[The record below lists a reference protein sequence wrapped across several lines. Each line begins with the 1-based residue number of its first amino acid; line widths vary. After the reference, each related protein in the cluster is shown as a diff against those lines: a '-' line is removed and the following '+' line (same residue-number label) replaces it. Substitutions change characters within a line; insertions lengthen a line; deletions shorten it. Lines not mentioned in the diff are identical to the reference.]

1 MLVIGYLVL
10 GPWSLGIFTMLART
24 FLAIVGVIYIALA
37 VWCAAKPASTARSI
51 GFDLLGG
58 SGLSEY
64 TTVYGGLQLALGLAF
79 LWPLYD
85 RTATPH
91 VLALCVLVHA
101 ALVAFRTL
109 SLLRFDGITNMTY
122 GFAASEWIVLIVAAA
137 IFMKS
142 EV

>member
-1 MLVIGYLVL
+1 
-10 GPWSLGIFTMLART
+10 MLART

-37 VWCAAKPASTARSI
+37 VWCAAKPTTTARSI

-79 LWPLYD
+79 LWPLVN
-85 RTATPH
+85 RAATPQ
-91 VLALCVLVHA
+91 VLALCLLVHA

-109 SLLRFDGITNMTY
+109 SLLRFAGITNTTY
-122 GFAASEWIVLIVAAA
+122 GFAASEWVVLIVAA
-137 IFMKS
+137 M
-142 EV
+142 VWWRGR

>member
-1 MLVIGYLVL
+1 
-10 GPWSLGIFTMLART
+10 MLARS

-37 VWCAAKPASTARSI
+37 LWCAVKPASTARSI

-79 LWPLYD
+79 LWPLYN
-85 RTATPH
+85 RAATGNA
-91 VLALCVLVHA
+91 LALCVLVHA
-101 ALVAFRTL
+101 ALVAFRTV

-122 GFAASEWIVLIVAAA
+122 GFAASEWVVLVLAAG
-137 IFMKS
+137 IWWRTT
-142 EV
+142 E